1 MATSLTAKATLKL
14 SSTYTN
20 PLDLST
26 PVDSFLADW
35 SKSFTNGTGTDQA
48 NLVWHDT
55 RTLAGTSEDL
65 DLNASL
71 TSTLVPGAVTVKFTN
86 IKILAI
92 RNNSTT
98 TTEILAVG
106 GAAGT
111 QFVNWVANS
120 SDIVNI
126 GPSGMLILISPIDG
140 YAVGAG
146 ASDLLKINS
155 AAATFTYDIWLVG
168 IGTVS

>member
-1 MATSLTAKATLKL
+1 MATSLTAKATISLL
-14 SSTYTN
+14 STYVN

-26 PVDSFLADW
+26 PVDSVSTDW
-35 SKSFTNGTGTDQA
+35 TKSFTNGTGNDEA

-55 RTLAGTSEDL
+55 RSLAATSEDL
-65 DLNASL
+65 DLNAAL
-71 TSTLVPGAVTVKFTN
+71 TSTLVGGAVTVKFTN
-86 IKILAI
+86 IKALYI

-106 GAAGT
+106 GAAGN
-111 QFVNWVANS
+111 QFINWVANT

-126 GPSGMLILISPIDG
+126 GPSGILALINPLDG
-140 YAVGAG
+140 YDVTAATG
-146 ASDLLKINS
+146 DLLKIDS
-155 AAATFTYDIWLVG
+155 GADTFTYDIWIVG